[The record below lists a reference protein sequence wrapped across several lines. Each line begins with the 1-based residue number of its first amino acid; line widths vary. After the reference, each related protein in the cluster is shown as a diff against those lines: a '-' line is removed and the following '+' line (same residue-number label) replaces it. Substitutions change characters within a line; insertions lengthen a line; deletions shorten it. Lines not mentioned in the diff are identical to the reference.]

1 MAEIIGEIG
10 LVLLLLG
17 WLDEAYQVSKERKAK
32 VPFKFAMLYFFASC
46 LLAYHAYTLDDL
58 IFLILNSAT
67 GLIALMNIYFVLR
80 NKKRER
86 RNKEKIKLR

>member
-1 MAEIIGEIG
+1 MEELIGEIG

-17 WLDEAYQVSKERKAK
+17 WLDEAYQVSKEKKAK
-32 VPFKFAMLYFFASC
+32 VPFKFAVLYFFASVF
-46 LLAYHAYTLDDL
+46 LAYHAYTLNDL

-80 NKKRER
+80 NEKRER
-86 RNKEKIKLR
+86 KNKGKSKLK